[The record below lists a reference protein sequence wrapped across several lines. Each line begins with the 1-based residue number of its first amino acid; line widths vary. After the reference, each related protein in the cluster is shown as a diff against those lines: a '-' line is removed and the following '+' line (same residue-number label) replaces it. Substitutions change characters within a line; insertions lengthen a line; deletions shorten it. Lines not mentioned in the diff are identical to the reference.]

1 MATSPILINDK
12 EIKCPSTFQ
21 YTRSDLDQDSYRD
34 INGNLVRNRIA
45 TKVQLTLTW
54 KSGDMDVQSMST
66 LLKAF
71 DDVFFQVTY
80 FDIHDG
86 TMRTG
91 TFYVSDR
98 TAQMYSYING
108 KPVFNE
114 ISLTLIEK

>member
-1 MATSPILINDK
+1 MASPILINNK
-12 EIKCPSTFQ
+12 QIKCPSTFQ

-34 INGNLVRNRIA
+34 INGNLVRNRVA
-45 TKVQLTLTW
+45 VKVQLSLTW
-54 KSGDMDVQSMST
+54 KAGAMDVQSMST

-71 DDVFFQVTY
+71 DDVFFSVTY

-86 TMRTG
+86 QMRTM
-91 TFYVSDR
+91 TAYVSDR

-108 KPVFNE
+108 KPVFHE

>member
-1 MATSPILINDK
+1 MSSPILINGK

-21 YTRSDLDQDSYRD
+21 YTRSDLDVDSYRD

-54 KSGDMDVQSMST
+54 KSGAMDVQSMST

-71 DDVFFQVTY
+71 DDVYFSVTY
-80 FDIHDG
+80 FDVHDAQ
-86 TMRTG
+86 MRTA
-91 TFYVSDR
+91 TFYSSDK

-108 KPVFNE
+108 VPVFNE

>member
-1 MATSPILINDK
+1 MSPILINGK

-21 YTRSDLDQDSYRD
+21 YTRSDLDVDSYRD

-54 KSGDMDVQSMST
+54 ASGAMDVQSMST

-71 DDVFFQVTY
+71 DNEFFQVEY

-86 TMRTG
+86 AMRVG
-91 TFYVSDR
+91 TFYSSDKV
-98 TAQMYSYING
+98 AQMYSFVDG
-108 KPVFNE
+108 VPVFKE